1 MRKTL
6 SQLAAMLVVVVGL
19 VACAQTTSP
28 QTEAEVIVDRARG
41 TIESFRQRTTSPGE
55 SFRNSMK
62 TARGVLIFP
71 DVFKAAVGIGGQG
84 GNGVLLIRDR
94 SGNWS
99 YPAFYSLG
107 GGSAGIQLGASSA
120 QFVFFLNSERAVKST
135 VMGEFQIGGDAQWTF
150 GSFGAGYIVGTT
162 TNLGADVVGYAITD
176 GIFAGFSL
184 QAGSIGRRID
194 LNEAYYRRG
203 AAPEGILYTTDY
215 FNVHADPLRQT
226 LAAN

>member
-1 MRKTL
+1 MRRTF
-6 SQLAAMLVVVVGL
+6 SVIAAILIIVG
-19 VACAQTTSP
+19 VAACAQTTSP
-28 QTEAEVIVDRARG
+28 QTEAEVIIDRARG
-41 TIESFRQRTTSPGE
+41 TIESFKQRTTSPGD
-55 SFRNSMK
+55 SFRASLK

-84 GNGVLLIRDR
+84 GTGVLLVRDH

-107 GGSAGIQLGASSA
+107 GGSAGIQLGASSG
-120 QFVFFLNSERAVKST
+120 QFVFFLNSDRAVKST
-135 VMGEFQIGGDAQWTF
+135 VMGEFQIGGDVQWTF
-150 GSFGAGYIVGTT
+150 GSFGAGYVAGTT
-162 TNLGADVVGYAITD
+162 TNLGADVVGYAISD
-176 GIFAGFSL
+176 GIFAGFAL